1 MSNERRI
8 KALKLRQK
16 SLVASFVLIK
26 EFVDD
31 YDETTQAVEIP
42 VRLERLIQIWSD
54 YDQNQR
60 ELETLDDTAIDVYL
74 KERTA
79 LETSYYRI
87 KGFLLA
93 QNKATI
99 TELPSSP
106 NQLALQVPPSASQV
120 RLPDVK
126 LPVFEGKLENWLN
139 FHDLY
144 VALVHSSTGLSNIQ
158 KFYYLRSSLSHEA
171 LQLIQTIPISANNY
185 LVAWNLLLDHFQN
198 PARLKQ
204 SYVDSLFDFAS
215 LTRESATELHSLVE
229 KFEANVKVLQQLGE
243 RTEYWDLLL
252 IRMLSTRLDSTTRRD
267 WEEYSSTLPV
277 ATYRELITFIQRR
290 VTVLH
295 SVQARASE
303 ISPPVSTKKQSQ
315 RPIASNGAS
324 QVSYRKCVVC
334 TDHHPLYLCERFSQL
349 PLEDKEEAIRHHQ
362 LCRNCLRKGHQSKEC
377 MSSSNCR
384 RCRGRHH
391 TQLCQDTLSSSE
403 SQATSSQQPIPTA
416 SPSTS
421 VLPIN
426 SNTASVVESVSYA
439 STGAS
444 QRTVLLATA
453 TIIIVDDEGNHH
465 IARALLDSGSE
476 RCFISERF
484 AERIKAQKKRIHL
497 PISGIGQA
505 TTHARM
511 KFLSRIQSRVGEYS
525 TNIEFIVLPRVT
537 VHLPATSI
545 DTSMWDI
552 PPGIDLADPT
562 FDSSKPV
569 DVVIGAEIFFDLFR
583 VPGRIPL
590 GENLPVLINSVFGWV
605 VCGKSDVNLSTPII
619 AHIAIVAHSTVPT
632 GQKQLRSFE
641 EHNEDVPSAQQ
652 NNDWQNTASI
662 NPQLQH
668 TPKNPQCNPAI
679 TQATSKPLAV
689 HQPTQW
695 INNSCRLAQRHRIT
709 SGYGYSSTT
718 PTFTRFHY
726 PVPRKTGLL
735 HRGQQLGQETWTSIS
750 PASKTSI
757 HSWRISKQFQSS
769 SNQRQHE

>member
-1 MSNERRI
+1 
-8 KALKLRQK
+8 
-16 SLVASFVLIK
+16 
-26 EFVDD
+26 
-31 YDETTQAVEIP
+31 
-42 VRLERLIQIWSD
+42 
-54 YDQNQR
+54 
-60 ELETLDDTAIDVYL
+60 
-74 KERTA
+74 
-79 LETSYYRI
+79 
-87 KGFLLA
+87 
-93 QNKATI
+93 
-99 TELPSSP
+99 
-106 NQLALQVPPSASQV
+106 
-120 RLPDVK
+120 
-126 LPVFEGKLENWLN
+126 
-139 FHDLY
+139 
-144 VALVHSSTGLSNIQ
+144 
-158 KFYYLRSSLSHEA
+158 
-171 LQLIQTIPISANNY
+171 
-185 LVAWNLLLDHFQN
+185 
-198 PARLKQ
+198 
-204 SYVDSLFDFAS
+204 
-215 LTRESATELHSLVE
+215 
-229 KFEANVKVLQQLGE
+229 
-243 RTEYWDLLL
+243 
-252 IRMLSTRLDSTTRRD
+252 
-267 WEEYSSTLPV
+267 
-277 ATYRELITFIQRR
+277 
-290 VTVLH
+290 
-295 SVQARASE
+295 
-303 ISPPVSTKKQSQ
+303 
-315 RPIASNGAS
+315 
-324 QVSYRKCVVC
+324 
-334 TDHHPLYLCERFSQL
+334 
-349 PLEDKEEAIRHHQ
+349 
-362 LCRNCLRKGHQSKEC
+362 
-377 MSSSNCR
+377 
-384 RCRGRHH
+384 
-391 TQLCQDTLSSSE
+391 
-403 SQATSSQQPIPTA
+403 
-416 SPSTS
+416 
-421 VLPIN
+421 
-426 SNTASVVESVSYA
+426 
-439 STGAS
+439 
-444 QRTVLLATA
+444 
-453 TIIIVDDEGNHH
+453 
-465 IARALLDSGSE
+465 
-476 RCFISERF
+476 
-484 AERIKAQKKRIHL
+484 
-497 PISGIGQA
+497 
-505 TTHARM
+505 M

-590 GENLPVLINSVFGWV
+590 SENLPVLINSVFGWV